1 VIDSTAVTF
10 GGSAAPTLSAGLWE
24 WNSLPASGGWKVHI
38 QRAAGSHFS
47 SCVVLRTLIDPQ
59 AVIDSTAVTFGGSA
73 APTLSAGLNLSD
85 AIALALDAT
94 HDYYVIAYND
104 SGDSSFWG
112 IKPAVQDDSNSLG
125 LVGG

>member
-1 VIDSTAVTF
+1 M
-10 GGSAAPTLSAGLWE
+10 
-24 WNSLPASGGWKVHI
+24 
-38 QRAAGSHFS
+38 
-47 SCVVLRTLIDPQ
+47 
-59 AVIDSTAVTFGGSA
+59 IDSTAVTFGGSA

-112 IKPAVQDDSNSLG
+112 ITPAVQDDSNSLG